1 MKRLL
6 TTSATANGLRRV
18 VVTGIGAQTPL
29 GNTFDSTWNTLVSTD
44 MTPEKG
50 ITTLEEALLIQNLP
64 QDVLNRDLK
73 NAKLIPS
80 QVAAPVRDVGYD
92 ARTSRFVQFAL
103 HAAREAIEA
112 SKLSDHLG
120 LHSQDT
126 VSDDIL
132 YNRTRTGTCIASGM
146 SSIREVVSNQDIME
160 RKNSIRRISP
170 HFVPKILCNAPS
182 SRVSLDLHLHGPNLA
197 PSTACAAGAHAIGEA
212 FRSIQYGDADIMI
225 AGGNEACID
234 PLSMAGFCRLK
245 ALSTRYN
252 DDPIASSRPFDKDRD
267 GFVMGEGC
275 AIIILEELH
284 HALERGAPILCE
296 ISGYG
301 VSGDAYHVTSP
312 DPDGKGA
319 ERAMQMALQRAGVK
333 PSQVDYLNA
342 VSIIMK
348 SILSITIHQ
357 LLIQFDFLHLACHI
371 NTYGR
376 RD

>member
-1 MKRLL
+1 M
-6 TTSATANGLRRV
+6 RRV

-44 MTPEKG
+44 STPEKG

-64 QDVLNRDLK
+64 QDVLDRDLK

-80 QVAAPVRDVGYD
+80 QVAAPVRDVPYD

-112 SKLSDHLG
+112 SNLSDHLG
-120 LHSQDT
+120 LNCQEA
-126 VSDDIL
+126 VNNDIL

-160 RKNSIRRISP
+160 SKNSIRRISP

-212 FRSIQYGDADIMI
+212 FRSIQYGDADVMI
-225 AGGNEACID
+225 AGGTEACID

-245 ALSTRYN
+245 ALSTKYN
-252 DDPIASSRPFDKDRD
+252 DNPLASSRPFDKDRD

-275 AIIILEELH
+275 AIIILEELD

-301 VSGDAYHVTSP
+301 VGGDAYHVTSP

-342 VSIIMK
+342 VSMIMQRV
-348 SILSITIHQ
+348 LFITIYQ
-357 LLIQFDFLHLACHI
+357 KLIQFNFLHLACHI
-371 NTYGR
+371 NTNGR
-376 RD
+376 